1 MRFKCLGGDTLRG
14 WGGIQEKQT
23 FAFTPT
29 KNSNLIFDFITNY
42 LLLKKKSGENI
53 ENFIVKIESSTI
65 FYFKAKRIIL
75 N

>member
-1 MRFKCLGGDTLRG
+1 MLGGGALEESR
-14 WGGIQEKQT
+14 GGIQEKQT

-65 FYFKAKRIIL
+65 FYFKEKRIVL